1 MSQAQG
7 AAAQKTVSIAE
18 SINMLKNGYTRY
30 KKDEKEPGK
39 SIQSFYGL
47 NGVEAKTLFGHSKL
61 RNLKT
66 ITPVE
71 SSLLIIDDTEVEPTV
86 STPTPEAPY
95 ADLEGPGNSVPEVTG
110 EPLTGTTDGITANE
124 VPAEAG
130 VPQSTLFS

>member
-1 MSQAQG
+1 MSQTQG

-47 NGVEAKTLFGHSKL
+47 NGAQAKTLFGHSKL

-71 SSLLIIDDTEVEPTV
+71 SSLLIIDDTEVEPTA
-86 STPTPEAPY
+86 STPQAPQT
-95 ADLEGPGNSVPEVTG
+95 DLDANTSNGPSMDMSS
-110 EPLTGTTDGITANE
+110 EPVAGVTANE
-124 VPAEAG
+124 VSVGSGVPAE
-130 VPQSTLFS
+130 STLFS